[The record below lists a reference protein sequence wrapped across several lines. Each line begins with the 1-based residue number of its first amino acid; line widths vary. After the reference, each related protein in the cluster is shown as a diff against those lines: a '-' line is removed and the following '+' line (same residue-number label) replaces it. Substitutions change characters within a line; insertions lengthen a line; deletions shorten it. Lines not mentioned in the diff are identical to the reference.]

1 MLRNFSEKLRVKFP
15 STFLATPWQELPV
28 STMLSHGILKL
39 EASPGEDQPLKQK
52 SIRKGEKGKG
62 KKKIIKS
69 LKTWVTS
76 KF

>member
-1 MLRNFSEKLRVKFP
+1 
-15 STFLATPWQELPV
+15 
-28 STMLSHGILKL
+28 MLSRGILKL

-52 SIRKGEKGKG
+52 SIRKGEKGKAK